1 MARCGEAPPA
11 SDRNDGRMHT
21 RYVNGLTIRPLR
33 NGDVE
38 TVASLFYR
46 LGAGSRQS
54 RFCAAKPRLLAAELA
69 ALARVDA
76 KHHVLVA
83 HVGDDPQPAG
93 IARLVRRGAAA
104 EVAFEVADAYQGRGI
119 GSTLAREL
127 ANDARAAGITEL
139 VATVCGDNP
148 RVVSILRRVAQSLQ
162 VTWQGREREFVVGLG
177 R

>member
-1 MARCGEAPPA
+1 
-11 SDRNDGRMHT
+11 MHT

-33 NGDVE
+33 DGDAA
-38 TVASLFYR
+38 TVASLFDR
-46 LGAGSRQS
+46 LGAGSRQT

-76 KHHVLVA
+76 DHHVLVA
-83 HVGDDPQPAG
+83 YVGNDPQPAG

-104 EVAFEVADAYQGRGI
+104 EVAFEVADDYQGRGI
-119 GSTLAREL
+119 GSILARQL
-127 ANDARAAGITEL
+127 AADARAAGITEL

-148 RVVSILRRVAQSLQ
+148 RVVSILRRLAESLH
-162 VTWQGREREFVVGLG
+162 VSWQGREREFVVGLG